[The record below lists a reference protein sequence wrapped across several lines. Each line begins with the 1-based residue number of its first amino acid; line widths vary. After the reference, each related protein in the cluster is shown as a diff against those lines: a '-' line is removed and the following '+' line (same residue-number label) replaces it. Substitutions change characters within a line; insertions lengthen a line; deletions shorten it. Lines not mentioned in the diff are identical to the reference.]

1 VSKQSST
8 IALSQGAT
16 RNEPPPAQ
24 GRNAQRDELNDEER
38 AILDW
43 FLGNAEVEPV
53 QWVMYSAESFA
64 YLESVKGDVRARV
77 KCTKQKYEYLEQ
89 FNLELA
95 QKGLSNVPQERIRAS
110 KAELH
115 ADLKL
120 PSCAQAEQA
129 WSLACAETIQ
139 VPDRSG
145 CTVDSLWLASQSSR
159 RASQRINIEVREIK

>member
-129 WSLACAETIQ
+129 WSLACAEMNF
-139 VPDRSG
+139 DRARFES
-145 CTVDSLWLASQSSR
+145 VVQ
-159 RASQRINIEVREIK
+159 I